1 MKFYDCKTAP
11 SPRRVRI
18 FIAEKSIE
26 LETIQVDLANR
37 EQLGAEFRKINPD
50 CTVPVLELEDGT
62 RLTEIF
68 AICQYLDDTYP
79 EPPLMGVGTTE
90 RALVTMWNAKIENQG
105 FAAMGEAFRNRA
117 KGMQGRALTGPDDYE
132 QIPAL
137 IERGRR
143 RFELFMDMMDRHLTD
158 SQYVVDD
165 AFTIA
170 DISLLVAIDFAA
182 RSKISIDEEMINLR
196 RWYDLVSTRPGAQV

>member
-18 FIAEKSIE
+18 FIAEKGIE
-26 LETIQVDLANR
+26 VEAIEVDLANR

-68 AICQYLDDTYP
+68 AICQYLDETFP
-79 EPPLMGVGTTE
+79 EPPLMGVSATE
-90 RALVTMWNAKIENQG
+90 RALVTMWNTKIEHQG
-105 FAAMGEAFRNRA
+105 LAAMAECLRNRA

-132 QIPAL
+132 QIPEL
-137 IERGRR
+137 VDRGRK
-143 RFELFMDMMDRHLTD
+143 RFEVFMDKMDRHLKD
-158 SQYVVDD
+158 SEFVVGD

-182 RSKISIDEEMINLR
+182 WSKISIGEEMVNLS
-196 RWYDLVSTRPGAQV
+196 RWYDLVSQRPGARV